1 MCIGGPLRLEPQIL
15 AKLVEQSFSNHRFE
29 ILLHLKIKTRPR
41 KEFLHFICS
50 YGISNL
56 KLKNSRLKVTV
67 SPLHI
72 NITFVRKRLPNPKS
86 GKKKTRAL
94 SVLLNQNGAAWKK
107 VPGLQCNHPHTHAR
121 AGSQDDQCI
130 LLCSRSML
138 RVLPILLPRM
148 FKKKIRFKATG
159 HPCEQ

>member
-56 KLKNSRLKVTV
+56 KLKNSLLKVTV

-86 GKKKTRAL
+86 GKKKKKTRAL

-107 VPGLQCNHPHTHAR
+107 VPGLQCNHPPTRTRAHTHAHT
-121 AGSQDDQCI
+121 STCWF
-130 LLCSRSML
+130 SRRPVYFALQQKHVTCTSHF
-138 RVLPILLPRM
+138 V
-148 FKKKIRFKATG
+148 T
-159 HPCEQ
+159 QNV

>member
-56 KLKNSRLKVTV
+56 KLKNSLLKVTV

-86 GKKKTRAL
+86 GKKK
-94 SVLLNQNGAAWKK
+94 KK
-107 VPGLQCNHPHTHAR
+107 NPCFVSAFKSKWCCVEKSTWFAVQPPPHTRKHTR
-121 AGSQDDQCI
+121 TCWF
-130 LLCSRSML
+130 SRRPVYFALQQKHVTCTSHF
-138 RVLPILLPRM
+138 V
-148 FKKKIRFKATG
+148 T
-159 HPCEQ
+159 QNV